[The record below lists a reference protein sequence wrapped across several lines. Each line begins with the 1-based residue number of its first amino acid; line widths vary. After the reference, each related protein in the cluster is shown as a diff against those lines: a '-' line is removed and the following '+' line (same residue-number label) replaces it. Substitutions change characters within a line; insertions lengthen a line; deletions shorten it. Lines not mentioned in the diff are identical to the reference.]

1 MGSFDGAELCE
12 LTGLYILSELESL
25 INKDQ
30 MGLYRDD
37 GLAVLNLSGPKIE
50 KLRKSVIKLFKQ
62 FNLSVTIMSNISS
75 TEFLDVWF
83 DLKQDIYK
91 PYRKENDLPVYIDKL
106 SNHPKVIKNQLPSMI
121 SNRISKLSC
130 SETVFNQESSVY
142 QDALK
147 NAGYNDRLVYTKEAD
162 SQEKL
167 RNKRKRTR
175 NIIWFN
181 PPYSENV
188 KTNIGRRF
196 LSLIDKHFGSSD
208 LKKYFNRQTIKVS
221 YSCMPNLESYISEH
235 NKILLKESKK
245 VDQATSSKPSC
256 NCKQGVNACPLNGH
270 CLKKSLVYKASV
282 TSTNASAVYYG
293 LTSDTF
299 KTRFNNHQTS
309 FKNERYKES
318 TTLSGYVW
326 ELKQA
331 NQIYDVK
338 WEIAANA
345 PTYNPASKR
354 CHLCLTEKA
363 FILNNDHNHPLNKRS
378 ELLGVCRHRRKHLL
392 SSCS

>member
-1 MGSFDGAELCE
+1 MYA
-12 LTGLYILSELESL
+12 
-25 INKDQ
+25 
-30 MGLYRDD
+30 
-37 GLAVLNLSGPKIE
+37 
-50 KLRKSVIKLFKQ
+50 KL
-62 FNLSVTIMSNISS
+62 
-75 TEFLDVWF
+75 
-83 DLKQDIYK
+83 
-91 PYRKENDLPVYIDKL
+91 
-106 SNHPKVIKNQLPSMI
+106 
-121 SNRISKLSC
+121 
-130 SETVFNQESSVY
+130 
-142 QDALK
+142 
-147 NAGYNDRLVYTKEAD
+147 G
-162 SQEKL
+162 
-167 RNKRKRTR
+167 
-175 NIIWFN
+175 
-181 PPYSENV
+181 
-188 KTNIGRRF
+188 
-196 LSLIDKHFGSSD
+196 
-208 LKKYFNRQTIKVS
+208 
-221 YSCMPNLESYISEH
+221 SYISEH

-256 NCKQGVNACPLNGH
+256 NCKQGVNGCPLNGH

-318 TTLSGYVW
+318 TTLSKYVW

-331 NQIYDVK
+331 NQTYDVK

-345 PTYNPASKR
+345 PSYNPASKR